1 MLEVA
6 RLESGYVHYT
16 KHGVLKGRVTPA
28 DTGLMQINCEIWCD
42 DAERL
47 GLDIWNIVDNVK
59 MARYIY
65 DTRGITS
72 WVAFNQSMAYRSR

>member
-1 MLEVA
+1 MVEVA
-6 RLESGYVHYT
+6 RLESGLVHY
-16 KHGVLKGRVTPA
+16 KENGQVIKGRVTPA
-28 DTGLMQINCEIWCD
+28 DTGVMQVNCDHWCD
-42 DAERL
+42 DAQRL

-72 WVAFNQSMAYRSR
+72 WVAWNEHMAKK